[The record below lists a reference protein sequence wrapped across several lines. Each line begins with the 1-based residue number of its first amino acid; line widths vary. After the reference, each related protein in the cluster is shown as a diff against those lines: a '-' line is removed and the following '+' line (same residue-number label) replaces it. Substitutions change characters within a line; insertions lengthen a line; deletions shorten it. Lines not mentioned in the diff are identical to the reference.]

1 MRLTRPAGRRP
12 ALVTFAAILLL
23 LLGIYELALS
33 ITEFFRDDF
42 RDAFGALPPL
52 TGNDN
57 LVWGGV
63 DVLGAVVFLYAGYA
77 LLQGWAAGRL
87 IALLVAVLTAF
98 RWATYVQVIPV
109 AAVVVVICGLII
121 YTLAVSDEYF
131 ARI

>member
-1 MRLTRPAGRRP
+1 
-12 ALVTFAAILLL
+12 LVTFAAILLV

-33 ITEFFRDDF
+33 ITEFFRD
-42 RDAFGALPPL
+42 AFGALPPL
-52 TGNDN
+52 AGNDN

-98 RWATYVQVIPV
+98 RWATYVQLIPV
-109 AAVVVVICGLII
+109 AAVVVVVICALII

-131 ARI
+131 SHR